1 MPERIQQIVENKKS
15 LRTPTSKLIGRIA
28 RDYLAGYKGLL
39 AAALGFMAL
48 DAMMTG
54 ALAKLIEPMIDNVFT
69 QKDENMLYPVAIA
82 ILLAFMVRGGAIYG
96 HSVLMNRV
104 GQKIVARIQSQLFG
118 HILSLDLNFFHEN
131 TSGQLLSRVVND
143 VVLMRQAVAEAFT
156 SIGKSILTLV
166 ILTIIMFMQD
176 WQLALASFFVFPVA
190 AFFVARIG
198 RRLRKVSASTQEE
211 LGHFS
216 SLLSQS
222 FQGIRQVKA
231 YGMEAY
237 ESHQAE
243 SFVQSLYN
251 LVHKAVRVSNLSTPI
266 TETLTGLAMVTVVI
280 YGGHQVIIGNNTTGS
295 LFSFITAFMLA
306 YEPMKRLAKL
316 NGALQMG
323 LAAADR
329 VFELLDTP
337 PAIKDRSGAKRLVL
351 NKPTVEFRNVSF
363 TYPDGT
369 IALHDVSINVKEGQ
383 TIALVGASGSGK
395 TTTLNLIPRF
405 YEATSGSVLI
415 GGENVNDVTMESLR
429 SQMALVSQEISIF
442 NDTVHSNIAYGRLG
456 ASRDD
461 VVEAARKAAAHDFI
475 MALPHG
481 YDSILGEHGLKL
493 SGGQRQRIAIAR
505 AMLRNAPILLLDEA
519 TSALDTESERMVQA
533 ALGVLQEGKTTIV
546 IAHRLSTVVNAD
558 IICVFNEGK
567 IVETGTHTEL
577 LAQKGIYASLY
588 GMQEG
593 KAA

>member
-1 MPERIQQIVENKKS
+1 MVKNKAQ

-28 RDYLAGYKGLL
+28 KGYLADYKGLL
-39 AAALGFMAL
+39 AAALFFMAL
-48 DAMMTG
+48 DAIMTG
-54 ALAKLIEPMIDNVFT
+54 ALAKLIEPMIDSVFT
-69 QKDENMLYPVAIA
+69 EKNEAMLYPVAFG
-82 ILLAFMVRGGAIYG
+82 ILLSFMVRGFSIYG
-96 HSVLMNRV
+96 HSVLMNRI
-104 GQKIVARIQSQLFG
+104 GQKIVARIQSELFG
-118 HILSLDLNFFHEN
+118 HILSLDLNFFHQN

-143 VVLMRQAVAEAFT
+143 VVLMRQSVAEAFT
-156 SIGKSILTLV
+156 SMGKSILTLV
-166 ILTIIMFMQD
+166 ILTVVMFTQD
-176 WQLALASFFVFPVA
+176 WQLALISFFVFPLA

-198 RRLRKVSASTQEE
+198 RRLRKVALSTQEE
-211 LGHFS
+211 MGHFS
-216 SLLSQS
+216 SLITQS

-237 ESHQAE
+237 ENHQAQ
-243 SFVQSLYN
+243 SFVQNLYK
-251 LVHKAVRVSNLSTPI
+251 LVHKAVKVSNLSTPI

-280 YGGHQVIIGNNTTGS
+280 YGGYQVIEGHNTTGS

-329 VFELLDTP
+329 VFDLLDTP
-337 PAIKDRSGAKRLVL
+337 SAISDKSGAIRLSFD
-351 NKPTVEFRNVSF
+351 KPTIEFRNVSF

-369 IALHDVSINVKEGQ
+369 VALNDINFLVKEGQ

-405 YEATSGSVLI
+405 YEATSGAILI
-415 GGENVNDVTMESLR
+415 GGHDVNDVTMESLR
-429 SQMALVSQEISIF
+429 SKMALVSQEISIF
-442 NDTVHSNIAYGRLG
+442 NDTVFSNIAYGRLG
-456 ASRDD
+456 ANRDD
-461 VVEAARKAAAHDFI
+461 VVEAAKKAAAHDFI
-475 MALPHG
+475 MALPNG
-481 YDSILGEHGLKL
+481 YDSVLGEHGLKL

-519 TSALDTESERMVQA
+519 TSALDTESERMVQT

-567 IVETGTHTEL
+567 IVETGSHQEL
-577 LAQKGIYASLY
+577 LAKRGIYSNLY
-588 GMQEG
+588 GLQEG